1 MNNPIGTNSLDTLM
15 ALGIDANAYTTND
28 HTAYL
33 FECTDNF
40 FEGLD
45 ELMNYVQNPYFTA
58 ENVEKEKGIIAQE
71 IKMYDDDPGWQL
83 YMQILDCLYE
93 QNEIKIDIA
102 GSVES
107 IGKITPDVLLKCYN
121 TFYHPSNMVMVVCG
135 DFIPEEILKE
145 IKNRLKPNNEQSDI
159 KRLYAES
166 KKGIYKKYNEKIME
180 VSMPLTCV
188 GIKDDSMQDENI
200 VKKHIAIEILLNL
213 IIGKSSELYKTLYD
227 EGNIM
232 DEPDKSYEF
241 SKQYAHVIISSQT
254 KEPKIFVEKIKNQ
267 IEKYKND
274 GIPQDD
280 FDRIRKKIYGEYVME
295 YNQIANI
302 ARMFL
307 ADYMKGINS
316 FDYLEDFE
324 QVTKSYTQQILNDVF
339 KEENIASAVIKGE

>member
-1 MNNPIGTNSLDTLM
+1 
-15 ALGIDANAYTTND
+15 
-28 HTAYL
+28 
-33 FECTDNF
+33 
-40 FEGLD
+40 
-45 ELMNYVQNPYFTA
+45 
-58 ENVEKEKGIIAQE
+58 
-71 IKMYDDDPGWQL
+71 
-83 YMQILDCLYE
+83 
-93 QNEIKIDIA
+93 
-102 GSVES
+102 
-107 IGKITPDVLLKCYN
+107 
-121 TFYHPSNMVMVVCG
+121 
-135 DFIPEEILKE
+135 
-145 IKNRLKPNNEQSDI
+145 
-159 KRLYAES
+159 
-166 KKGIYKKYNEKIME
+166 
-180 VSMPLTCV
+180 MPLTCV

-213 IIGKSSELYKTLYD
+213 IIGKSSELYKTLYE